1 MIDLHIHTI
10 HSDGSCTP
18 REILREAEESGLNC
32 ISITDH
38 NSVGAYF
45 DPILRDE
52 PFIGKLIPGIEITCM
67 FEGEVVEVLGYGI
80 NIFSMQEELSK
91 HVLSFEQ
98 KQLKEYNLIS
108 NRFSQIG
115 LLFNKENIQFVPK
128 RESSRKSFLKELN
141 CYPENRRFF
150 SGEDSWQ
157 KSKDFAR
164 QEIYNPESPLYV
176 DESSL
181 YPSVETAVQ
190 MIHRCGGIAFWAH
203 LFVYAHAESFRSRLE
218 RLVQQFGLDGM
229 ECYHSDFTSDQCSDL
244 DAFCKSHRLLRS
256 GGSDYHGT
264 RKPNTP
270 MGAPQVAE
278 AIIENWPEIMLF

>member
-18 REILREAEESGLNC
+18 GEILREAEASGLHC

-52 PFIGKLIPGIEITCM
+52 PFSGKLIPGIEITCL

-80 NIFSMQEELSK
+80 NISSMQEELSK
-91 HVLSFEQ
+91 HVLSFER
-98 KQLKEYNLIS
+98 KQLQEYKLIL
-108 NRFSQIG
+108 NHFSQIG
-115 LLFNKENIQFVPK
+115 LLFNKENIQFDPK
-128 RESSRKSFLKELN
+128 RESCRKSFLRELN
-141 CYPENRRFF
+141 RYPENRCYFLE
-150 SGEDSWQ
+150 EDSWL
-157 KSKDFAR
+157 KSKKFAR

-203 LFVYAHAESFRSRLE
+203 LYIYAHAEIFRSKLD
-218 RLVQQFGLDGM
+218 RLVRQFGLDGM
-229 ECYHSDFTSDQCSDL
+229 ECYHSDFTSDQCLDL
-244 DAFCKSHRLLRS
+244 DAFCKAHGLLRS

-270 MGAPQVAE
+270 MGEPRVVE
-278 AIIENWPEIMLF
+278 AIMDNWPEIMIF